1 MIVCKFG
8 GSSVAD
14 AAQIRKVKA
23 IIDSDKNRNVLVVS
37 APGKRNK
44 EDEKITDLL
53 YRCNEMV
60 QEGESCKG
68 VFSSI
73 QKRFLSIADELKI
86 DSKAL
91 LMQLEE
97 IRQHIDAGRGAD
109 YAASRGEYLSAFI
122 ISQYLDFEF
131 IDAADCIVINS
142 DGTVNPFSYDKIHML
157 VDNSNKRGFVFPGFY
172 GSTKDGI
179 IKTFTRGGSDITGS
193 VVARAVNAELYENW
207 TDVSGFLSAD
217 PRIVEDAKTIE
228 TISYNEV
235 RELSDYG
242 ASVFHEEAIAPVVKV
257 GIPINIKN
265 TNRPEDKGTLITPT
279 AEEEKLAGVSAKG
292 GLSRI
297 KIRKLML
304 FKKQGMRHALLTM
317 LHIFGIRPSFSLF
330 GIDSIVWFYDSKM
343 ASESILDAMCERLQS
358 EFELDEVT
366 VDHGHA
372 ILGVVGSSVLEDVTY
387 IKAAKA
393 LSDSSVEVS
402 FLNYGASDVSY
413 SFGIRDED
421 RMKAVRVV
429 YDALFR

>member
-1 MIVCKFG
+1 
-8 GSSVAD
+8 
-14 AAQIRKVKA
+14 
-23 IIDSDKNRNVLVVS
+23 
-37 APGKRNK
+37 
-44 EDEKITDLL
+44 
-53 YRCNEMV
+53 
-60 QEGESCKG
+60 
-68 VFSSI
+68 
-73 QKRFLSIADELKI
+73 
-86 DSKAL
+86 
-91 LMQLEE
+91 
-97 IRQHIDAGRGAD
+97 
-109 YAASRGEYLSAFI
+109 
-122 ISQYLDFEF
+122 
-131 IDAADCIVINS
+131 
-142 DGTVNPFSYDKIHML
+142 ML

-279 AEEEKLAGVSAKG
+279 AEAEKLAGVSAKG

-330 GIDSIVWFYDSKM
+330 GIDSIVWFYDTKM
-343 ASESILDAMCERLQS
+343 ASESILDAMCERLKS

-372 ILGVVGSSVLEDVTY
+372 ILGVVGSSVLEDGTY

-393 LSDSSVEVS
+393 LSDSSVKVS

-421 RMKAVRVV
+421 RMRAVRVV